1 MHGEDRRRMMVAEAR
16 VKELEAGID
25 LLIKLYD
32 NAAADGL
39 CGGSSTEMHIWQ
51 AVVRD
56 VKRLKRGELTQA
68 LEEEVCHCGQ
78 ECRCHT
84 QMGGHTAVPMENYPA
99 AWELLN
105 RAAKRLPKVEDA
117 DLRRLLTNVI
127 NATRRA
133 VEFEPEG
140 LLTEATDKYILGRKS
155 QFLPTDKY
163 LQECAER
170 LHDKVC
176 FLKTCDWHTSTW
188 DEPKYERK
196 RYLAYAFRVLML
208 GIDIDDACRVL
219 HIWREEI

>member
-1 MHGEDRRRMMVAEAR
+1 MRNRALEQSGNTGRHPDHWEVRDFAGARLDHRMVVGPDGCGLAEGSI
-16 VKELEAGID
+16 VYVSLLMGGIG
-25 LLIKLYD
+25 
-32 NAAADGL
+32 ADGA
-39 CGGSSTEMHIWQ
+39 TE
-51 AVVRD
+51 R
-56 VKRLKRGELTQA
+56 
-68 LEEEVCHCGQ
+68 Q

-84 QMGGHTAVPMENYPA
+84 EMDGHTPVVIPRENCPT

-117 DLRRLLTNVI
+117 DLRRLLTDVI
-127 NATRRA
+127 NATRNA
-133 VEFEPEG
+133 VELAPEGG

-155 QFLPTDKY
+155 LFLPTDKY

>member
-1 MHGEDRRRMMVAEAR
+1 MMVAEAR
-16 VKELEAGID
+16 VRELEAGID
-25 LLIKLYD
+25 LLIKLYN
-32 NAAADGL
+32 NAAAEGITE
-39 CGGSSTEMHIWQ
+39 CSSTEMHIWQ
-51 AVVRD
+51 AVVVRD
-56 VKRLKRGELTQA
+56 MKRLKLGELTQA
-68 LEEEVCHCGQ
+68 SEEICHCGK
-78 ECRCHT
+78 ECDCHT
-84 QMGGHTAVPMENYPA
+84 EMDGHTPVVIPRENCPT

-117 DLRRLLTNVI
+117 DLRRLLTDVI
-127 NATRRA
+127 NATRSA
-133 VEFEPEG
+133 VELAPEGG

-176 FLKTCDWHTSTW
+176 FLKTCDWHTSIW